1 MQVTFKTDQN
11 TLRSLLLLQKRAN
24 LNFVVTIALF
34 IYFRKMS
41 AKTIASLTH
50 VQRVRLLYKT
60 CLRLH
65 RGLPTQMQ
73 ILGDAYVK
81 DEFRRHKEADPV
93 QTATFMEA
101 WAVSL

>member
-1 MQVTFKTDQN
+1 
-11 TLRSLLLLQKRAN
+11 
-24 LNFVVTIALF
+24 
-34 IYFRKMS
+34 MS

-93 QTATFMEA
+93 QTVTFMEA
-101 WAVSL
+101 WAVSFQYGIAQ

>member
-1 MQVTFKTDQN
+1 
-11 TLRSLLLLQKRAN
+11 
-24 LNFVVTIALF
+24 
-34 IYFRKMS
+34 MS

-101 WAVSL
+101 WAVSFEFFAIVFSPKYFSCVQIPLCNA

>member
-1 MQVTFKTDQN
+1 
-11 TLRSLLLLQKRAN
+11 
-24 LNFVVTIALF
+24 
-34 IYFRKMS
+34 MS

-101 WAVSL
+101 WAVSFESITRLYNCVFTKYFFSLQIAL